1 MPVEEQV
8 VSIFAGTRGYLDD
21 IPVADVR
28 RFETEL
34 LDYMRT
40 RNASMLDEIRTSG
53 VPDGLGDA
61 VEAFKSQFLA
71 KSGVREADPTKTSA
85 DEVGEATSQ
94 KTLATE

>member
-1 MPVEEQV
+1 
-8 VSIFAGTRGYLDD
+8 
-21 IPVADVR
+21 VR
-28 RFETEL
+28 RFESEL

-53 VPDGLGDA
+53 VPDGLGEV

-71 KSGVREADPTKTSA
+71 ASATARAVDPTATDA
-85 DEVGEATSQ
+85 GEVGEAASQ